1 MVSIKGIDRPLT
13 NLRASVG
20 FCTSSPHQ
28 GVRYQ
33 LPFLEVDSNNIS
45 CKILNDKVLVH
56 LECKSKVFPGSANS
70 RKCLGGILH
79 IRVSDINYGI
89 VGGLGECSPEIFL
102 KCLNVDSRCSICIY
116 SNVIVI

>member
-1 MVSIKGIDRPLT
+1 MVSIKGIDRALT
-13 NLRASVG
+13 RLSASVG

-33 LPFLEVDSNNIS
+33 LLYLRVDSNNIS

-56 LECKSKVFPGSANS
+56 LGFKSKVFTGSANS

-79 IRVSDINYGI
+79 SRVSDINFGI
-89 VGGLGECSPEIFL
+89 VGGCGLQKYFL
-102 KCLNVDSRCSICIY
+102 YASRCSICIY
-116 SNVIVI
+116 SNIFVIGR